1 MKNLL
6 KEIEKYD
13 YNYLGIKSILES
25 EISNKHLSYKSNKH
39 CNLQQLIAHLK
50 DLNAQLIPD
59 IIYTYT
65 IEIHLP
71 KMLLINNVETKIIT
85 IKTNIKKDLVDS
97 N

>member
-6 KEIEKYD
+6 EEIKKYD
-13 YNYLGIKSILES
+13 YNYLGIKSVLES

-39 CNLQQLIAHLK
+39 CNLQQLITHLSS
-50 DLNAQLIPD
+50 LNTQLIPN

-65 IEIHLP
+65 IEIHLI
-71 KMLLINNVETKIIT
+71 KTLLINNVETKIIT